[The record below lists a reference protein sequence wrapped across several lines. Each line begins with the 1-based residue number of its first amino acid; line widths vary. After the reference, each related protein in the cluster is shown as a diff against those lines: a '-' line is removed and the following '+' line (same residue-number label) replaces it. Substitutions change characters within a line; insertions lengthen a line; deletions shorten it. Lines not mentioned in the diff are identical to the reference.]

1 MLAPTAITPKPPL
14 PLPSFLR
21 RRESMYPPT
30 AAVDSRLRGNDE
42 EKKLGLRRK
51 EAGMATW
58 GRGSGALWRFFI

>member
-1 MLAPTAITPKPPL
+1 MLVAVVL
-14 PLPSFLR
+14 LGLL
-21 RRESMYPPT
+21 